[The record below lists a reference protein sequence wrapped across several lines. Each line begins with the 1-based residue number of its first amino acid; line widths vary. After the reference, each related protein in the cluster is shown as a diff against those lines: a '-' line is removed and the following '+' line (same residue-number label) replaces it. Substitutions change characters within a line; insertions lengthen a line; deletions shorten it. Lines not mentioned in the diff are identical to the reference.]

1 MKYLKLL
8 IDKLKDNKLNRKT
21 LIILLVGLLSIF
33 IIFISEMDFNK
44 KDDNTEITNYN
55 TDDYC
60 LMLEQKIESFIESID
75 GAGDAKVVITLSETT
90 EYIYATDDKEIKKG
104 NENGEDWTIENNHVI
119 IKNSNENSGL
129 LIKTI
134 EPKIRGIAIACTGGD
149 DIRVQEQIFS
159 AVSAL
164 LNIST
169 SEISISK
176 LNVKE

>member
-1 MKYLKLL
+1 MKHLKLL

>member
-33 IIFISEMDFNK
+33 IIFVSEMDFNK
-44 KDDNTEITNYN
+44 KDDDAEIINYN

-176 LNVKE
+176 LNVEE